1 MTKKNKD
8 INTLSYEQAQS
19 ELQELLGQIEAQSIP
34 LDALLA
40 AYQRCQELLAHCRG
54 NIQERAACPVSI
66 VPLDTMP
73 LTPVGKIDKKL
84 LRQTF
89 DVQSPTK
96 SSGE

>member
-40 AYQRCQELLAHCRG
+40 AYQRCQELLAHCRSKLSALEQQ
-54 NIQERAACPVSI
+54 IQ
-66 VPLDTMP
+66 L
-73 LTPVGKIDKKL
+73 ID
-84 LRQTF
+84 
-89 DVQSPTK
+89 
-96 SSGE
+96 SSGKAPATPSASQLAAGGFDDLDDDSHF